1 MNFCNYSKKMKEGIL
16 VDAKYINV
24 NGKYGPI
31 VHEKWEIW
39 SDFP

>member
-1 MNFCNYSKKMKEGIL
+1 MIFCNYSKKNVGIL
-16 VDAKYINV
+16 VDAKYINA

>member
-1 MNFCNYSKKMKEGIL
+1 MNFCNYSKKNVGII